1 MFGTFYFPTNNLI
14 GYFTF
19 ESEDVQMRDNID
31 ELIDDLI
38 AREGG
43 FVDHPADKGGP
54 THWGITQSVARR
66 YGYMGQMAD
75 LPRNVAALIYK
86 KQYWRAPAFDKVAQ
100 IAPILAEELFDTG
113 VNMGTG
119 TAIGF
124 LQRALNALNRNGA
137 DYPDIAV
144 DRTIGTDTL
153 RALEAFLTKRGPA
166 AEGVLTKAIDALQ
179 GAHYVRLAEA
189 RPAQEAF
196 LYGWLTSRIG

>member
-1 MFGTFYFPTNNLI
+1 
-14 GYFTF
+14 
-19 ESEDVQMRDNID
+19 MRDNID
-31 ELIDDLI
+31 GLIDELI

-43 FVDHPADKGGP
+43 FVDHPTDKGGP
-54 THWGITQSVARR
+54 TRWGISQAVARR
-66 YGYMGQMAD
+66 HGYMGQMEN
-75 LPRNVAALIYK
+75 LPRSVAALIYQ
-86 KQYWRAPAFDKVAQ
+86 KQYWRAPAFDQVAK
-100 IAPILAEELFDTG
+100 IAPILAAELFDTG
-113 VNMGTG
+113 VNMGAG

-144 DRTIGTDTL
+144 DRTIGPDSL
-153 RALEAFLTKRGPA
+153 RALEAFLAKRGPL

-196 LYGWLTSRIG
+196 LYGWIKSRIG

>member
-1 MFGTFYFPTNNLI
+1 MR
-14 GYFTF
+14 
-19 ESEDVQMRDNID
+19 ESEDMPMRENID
-31 ELIDDLI
+31 ELIDGLI

-54 THWGITQSVARR
+54 TRWGITQAVARR
-66 YGYMGQMAD
+66 HGYMGQMEN
-75 LPRNVAALIYK
+75 LPRNVAALIYT
-86 KQYWRAPAFDKVAQ
+86 KQYWRTPAFDKVSQ

-113 VNMGTG
+113 VNMGTS

-153 RALEAFLTKRGPA
+153 RALEAFLTKRGPS

>member
-1 MFGTFYFPTNNLI
+1 
-14 GYFTF
+14 
-19 ESEDVQMRDNID
+19 MRDNID
-31 ELIDDLI
+31 GLIDDLI

-54 THWGITQSVARR
+54 TRWGISQAVARR
-66 YGYMGQMAD
+66 HGYMGQMEN
-75 LPRNVAALIYK
+75 LPRSVAALIYQ
-86 KQYWRAPAFDKVAQ
+86 KQYWRAPSFDQVAQ
-100 IAPILAEELFDTG
+100 IAPILAAELFDTG
-113 VNMGTG
+113 VNMGAG

-144 DRTIGTDTL
+144 DRTIGPDSL
-153 RALEAFLTKRGPA
+153 RALEAFLAKRGPL

-196 LYGWLTSRIG
+196 LYGWIKSRIG

>member
-1 MFGTFYFPTNNLI
+1 MR
-14 GYFTF
+14 
-19 ESEDVQMRDNID
+19 ESEDMPMRENID
-31 ELIDDLI
+31 ELIDGLI

-54 THWGITQSVARR
+54 TRWGITQSVARR
-66 YGYMGQMAD
+66 HGYMGQMEN
-75 LPRNVAALIYK
+75 LPRNVAALIYT
-86 KQYWRAPAFDKVAQ
+86 KQYWRTPAFDKVAQ
-100 IAPILAEELFDTG
+100 IAPILAEELFHTG
-113 VNMGTG
+113 VNMGTS

-153 RALEAFLTKRGPA
+153 RALEAFLTKRGPS

-179 GAHYVRLAEA
+179 GAHGPVFYMSYMLCCCGRSRWGLLPPCSQRPRPILRLA
-189 RPAQEAF
+189 
-196 LYGWLTSRIG
+196 

>member
-1 MFGTFYFPTNNLI
+1 MR
-14 GYFTF
+14 
-19 ESEDVQMRDNID
+19 ESEDMAMRENID
-31 ELIDDLI
+31 ELIDGLI

-54 THWGITQSVARR
+54 TRWGITQSVARR
-66 YGYMGQMAD
+66 HGYMGQMEN
-75 LPRNVAALIYK
+75 LPRNVAALIYT
-86 KQYWRAPAFDKVAQ
+86 KQYWRTPAFDKVSQ

-113 VNMGTG
+113 VNMGTS

-153 RALEAFLTKRGPA
+153 RALEAFLTKRGPS

>member
-1 MFGTFYFPTNNLI
+1 M
-14 GYFTF
+14 
-19 ESEDVQMRDNID
+19 
-31 ELIDDLI
+31 
-38 AREGG
+38 
-43 FVDHPADKGGP
+43 
-54 THWGITQSVARR
+54 
-66 YGYMGQMAD
+66 
-75 LPRNVAALIYK
+75 
-86 KQYWRAPAFDKVAQ
+86 AQ
-100 IAPILAEELFDTG
+100 ILPILVEELFDTG
-113 VNMGTG
+113 VNMGTS
-119 TAIGF
+119 TAIGV

-153 RALEAFLTKRGPA
+153 RALEAFSTKRGPS

>member
-1 MFGTFYFPTNNLI
+1 
-14 GYFTF
+14 
-19 ESEDVQMRDNID
+19 MRDNID

-38 AREGG
+38 VREGG

-54 THWGITQSVARR
+54 TRWGITQAIARQH
-66 YGYMGQMAD
+66 GYMGRMET
-75 LPRNVAALIYK
+75 LPRSVAALIYK
-86 KQYWRAPAFDKVAQ
+86 KQYWRAPAFDKVSQ
-100 IAPILAEELFDTG
+100 MAPKLAGELFDTG
-113 VNMGTG
+113 VNMGPR
-119 TAIGF
+119 TAIRF

-144 DRTIGTDTL
+144 DRAIGPDTL

-179 GAHYVRLAEA
+179 GAHYVHLAEA

>member
-1 MFGTFYFPTNNLI
+1 
-14 GYFTF
+14 
-19 ESEDVQMRDNID
+19 MRDNID

-54 THWGITQSVARR
+54 TRWGITQAVARR
-66 YGYMGQMAD
+66 HGYMGQMEE
-75 LPRNVAALIYK
+75 LPRSVAALIYK
-86 KQYWRAPAFDKVAQ
+86 KQYWRTPAFDNVSQ
-100 IAPILAEELFDTG
+100 IAPILAGELFDTG

-124 LQRALNALNRNGA
+124 LQRALNALNRNGV

-144 DRTIGTDTL
+144 DRTIGPNTL
-153 RALEAFLTKRGPA
+153 RALEAFLAKRGPP
-166 AEGVLTKAIDALQ
+166 AENVLTRAIDALQ